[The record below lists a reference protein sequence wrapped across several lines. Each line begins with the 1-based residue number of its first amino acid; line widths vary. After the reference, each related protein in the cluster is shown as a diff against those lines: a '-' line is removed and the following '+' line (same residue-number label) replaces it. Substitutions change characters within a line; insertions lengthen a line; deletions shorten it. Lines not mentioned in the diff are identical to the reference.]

1 MQQSRELPV
10 PSELQALIQEYASD
24 KAGIAPTAHLIKRLR
39 FLPTDNI
46 SELKIILAAYDED
59 EYFTVLRDAR
69 VTWDYVRSYSMAYFK
84 VQ

>member
-10 PSELQALIQEYASD
+10 PKELQALIQEYASD
-24 KAGIAPTAHLIKRLR
+24 KVGIAPTARLIKRLK

-46 SELKIILAAYDED
+46 SILKIILSAYED
-59 EYFTVLRDAR
+59 KEYFIVLRDSG

-84 VQ
+84 VK